1 MWDFIAALG
10 LVLAI
15 EGLLFAALPNVAKE
29 ALRNAAETPVD
40 RMRLVGIISAIAGVA
55 LVWLARSGL

>member
-15 EGLLFAALPNVAKE
+15 EGLIFAALPNVAKE
-29 ALRNAAETPVD
+29 ALRNAAETPTD
-40 RMRLVGIISAIAGVA
+40 RMRLVGIVSAIAGVA
-55 LVWLARSGL
+55 LVWLARNGL

>member
-40 RMRLVGIISAIAGVA
+40 RMRLVGIISAIAGVV
-55 LVWLARSGL
+55 LVWLARSGF

>member
-40 RMRLVGIISAIAGVA
+40 RMRLVGIISAIAGVV
-55 LVWLARSGL
+55 LVWLART